1 MADKISI
8 TICGDGGC
16 EDSYSIT
23 RTVDGL
29 PYFLSITDT
38 AGQEEYRGLW
48 TASTVKS
55 DAFLLVYDITNPS
68 SLETLNYFM
77 DMINMEAE
85 QRVEDNE
92 RLRKE
97 LGDKGAGTSVGLPP
111 PVKIV
116 AGNKCD
122 LKDGRAVT
130 SREGLEYA
138 RKNGCGFMETSARE
152 MVNIEETF
160 AHLVRRV
167 VETRRLYYQSAV
179 GAPLRLP
186 SRAGHSVHTTAL
198 PLTTADA
205 SIGRGSRFRPHRFFA
220 FGKGRKLTEIMAD
233 QHAHKDGQEPI
244 DEVTRMP
251 KHGIDRE
258 KSPGIFLRKMWYG
271 RDGKSG
277 LQENIHGLG
286 GTQARLEELSGSGFS
301 RSKLP

>member
-16 EDSYSIT
+16 EDSYSVT

-48 TASTVKS
+48 TESTMKS

-68 SLETLNYFM
+68 SLTTLDYFM
-77 DMINMEAE
+77 DMIKMEAE
-85 QRVEDNE
+85 QRVEDYD

-97 LGDKGAGTSVGLPP
+97 LGPTSTDTQIGMPP

-138 RKNGCGFMETSARE
+138 RRHGCGFMETSARE

-160 AHLVRRV
+160 ALLVRRV
-167 VETRRLYYQSAV
+167 IQARREHQFGTAS
-179 GAPLRLP
+179 PRPP
-186 SRAGHSVHTTAL
+186 SRTGQSMHTTAL
-198 PLTTADA
+198 PPTLNDA
-205 SIGRGSRFRPHRFFA
+205 STNGASNQTRRSRLFRFRNKKAEMKQVAEHDAMDNAKRGA
-220 FGKGRKLTEIMAD
+220 SSVDKEKNEDAVK
-233 QHAHKDGQEPI
+233 AE
-244 DEVTRMP
+244 TR
-251 KHGIDRE
+251 GNW
-258 KSPGIFLRKMWYG
+258 LR
-271 RDGKSG
+271 
-277 LQENIHGLG
+277 
-286 GTQARLEELSGSGFS
+286 RLSCMNCGCS
-301 RSKLP
+301 